1 MSRYII
7 ITPVKNEEGFIEKTI
22 ASIKRQT
29 LQPVRWVIVN
39 DGSVDGTEAIVRQE
53 MRRYEPIML
62 VNRTQTVAKRRRG
75 QGVIEAF
82 NEGLA
87 AVQGEAFDFLV
98 KLDGD
103 LMLPSDFFEK
113 IIGEFEKDPR
123 LGIASGVNY
132 SLKNDIWVLE
142 KAARGFTWG
151 ATKIYRRQCFEDIGG
166 LVPFMGWD
174 GIDHLKAVMHGW
186 SAKCLEGAPFFQLR
200 PEGKET
206 GFLKTAHE
214 EGVCCYYMGYL
225 PLFFFLRALR
235 RMADY
240 PYIVGGCT
248 MLASYIKCA
257 LLQGERINDPKF
269 IAYLRRNQK
278 SRLVSGGDEYTR

>member
-1 MSRYII
+1 MTRYII

-29 LQPVRWVIVN
+29 LQPGRWVIVN
-39 DGSVDGTEAIVRQE
+39 DGSVDETEAIVRQA
-53 MRRYEPIML
+53 MLDYEPIML
-62 VNRTQTVAKRRRG
+62 VNRAQTVAKRRRG

-87 AVQGEAFDFLV
+87 AVQNEDFDFLV

-103 LMLPSDFFEK
+103 LMLPSVFFEK
-113 IIGEFEKDPR
+113 IIGEFQKKPK

-132 SLKNDIWVLE
+132 SLKNDTWVLE

-166 LVPFMGWD
+166 LVPSMGWD
-174 GIDHLKAVMHGW
+174 GIDHLKAVMLGW
-186 SAKCLEGAPFFQLR
+186 DAKCLEGAPFFQLR

-225 PLFFFLRALR
+225 PLFFFLRAVR
-235 RMADY
+235 RMAEY
-240 PYIVGGCT
+240 PYILGGCA
-248 MLASYIKCA
+248 MLGSYLKCA
-257 LLQGERINDPKF
+257 LLKKEKINDPKF
-269 IAYLRRNQK
+269 IAYLRQNQK
-278 SRLVSGGDEYTR
+278 RRLLSGGDHYAA

>member
-1 MSRYII
+1 MTRYII
-7 ITPVKNEEGFIEKTI
+7 ITPVKNEEGFIDKTI

-39 DGSVDGTEAIVRQE
+39 DGSVDGTEAVVRQE
-53 MRRYEPIML
+53 MLRYEPIML

-87 AVQGEAFDFLV
+87 AVQNEDFDFLV

-113 IIGEFEKDPR
+113 IITEFQKDPK

-132 SLKNDIWVLE
+132 SLINKTWVLDR
-142 KAARGFTWG
+142 AAKGATWG
-151 ATKIYRRQCFEDIGG
+151 ATKIYRRQCFEEIGG

-174 GIDHLKAVMHGW
+174 GIDHLKAVMLGW
-186 SAKCLEGAPFFQLR
+186 SAKCVEGTPFFQLR
-200 PEGKET
+200 PEGKQT
-206 GFLKTAHE
+206 GFLKTFLE
-214 EGVCCYYMGYL
+214 EGVCCYFMGYL
-225 PLFFFLRALR
+225 PLFFYFRVLW
-235 RMADY
+235 RMAEY
-240 PYIVGGCT
+240 PYILGGIMMLVGY
-248 MLASYIKCA
+248 LKCS
-257 LLQGERINDPKF
+257 LFEGQRMNDPQF
-269 IAYLRRNQK
+269 IAYLRMNQK
-278 SRLVSGGDEYTR
+278 KRLLSGDYEYS